1 MDEKKKAPRLKDF
14 SEITAT
20 VISRGNNL
28 SKEKIFYNY
37 SEDIS
42 VSGAKIRGNIPLP
55 VDTLLK
61 IDLTL
66 NNLREKITALGK
78 VKWTK
83 RILDHKWYEAG
94 VEFFDTPS
102 EVIKKLDHHIFE
114 KQKFTSF
121 NLFGLPFKNYDKLT
135 NHN

>member
-1 MDEKKKAPRLKDF
+1 MDEKRRAPRLKEF

-20 VISRGNNL
+20 VISRENNL

-55 VDTLLK
+55 VDTLLR
-61 IDLTL
+61 IDFTL
-66 NNLREKITALGK
+66 NNLRQKITAFGK

-83 RILDHKWYEAG
+83 IILDDKWYEAG
-94 VEFFDTPS
+94 VEFFDTPG
-102 EVIKKLDHHIFE
+102 EIIKKLDDHIFG
-114 KQKFTSF
+114 KQKCSSF
-121 NLFGLPFKNYDKLT
+121 NLFSLPFKRYEN
-135 NHN
+135 

>member
-1 MDEKKKAPRLKDF
+1 MDEKRRAPRLKDF

-20 VISRGNNL
+20 VISRGKNL

-66 NNLREKITALGK
+66 NNLRQKITALGK

-83 RILDHKWYEAG
+83 RILDDKWYEAG

-102 EVIKKLDHHIFE
+102 EVIKKLDDHIFE
-114 KQKFTSF
+114 KQKCTSF
-121 NLFGLPFKNYDKLT
+121 NLFGLPFKNYD
-135 NHN
+135 N

>member
-1 MDEKKKAPRLKDF
+1 MDEKRRAPRLKDF

-66 NNLREKITALGK
+66 NNLRQKITALGK

-83 RILDHKWYEAG
+83 RILDDKWYEVG
-94 VEFFDTPS
+94 LEFFDTPS
-102 EVIKKLDHHIFE
+102 EVIKKLDDHIFE

-121 NLFGLPFKNYDKLT
+121 NLFGLPFKNYD
-135 NHN
+135 N

>member
-1 MDEKKKAPRLKDF
+1 MDEKRRAPRLKDF

-66 NNLREKITALGK
+66 NNLRQKITALGK

-83 RILDHKWYEAG
+83 RILDDKWYEAG

-102 EVIKKLDHHIFE
+102 EVIKKLDDHIFE

-121 NLFGLPFKNYDKLT
+121 NLFGLPFKNYD
-135 NHN
+135 N